1 MTLTPPMLSNPP
13 PAQKIES
20 EQHWHELRSK
30 VIGSSEVAALFD
42 ASQYLT
48 KFELWHR
55 KKGNLSGDFE
65 DDERK
70 FWGRKLEPAIAGGIA
85 EQRGWK
91 LIKPEGY
98 YPHPTVAGMGC
109 TPDFFI
115 LDPDRGLGV
124 MEVKNVDYIQFRRSW
139 TSSEP
144 PLAYILQLQD
154 QLACTTLRWGCIA
167 ALVAGNDPEV
177 FVYDRHEQAIARI
190 EASVTAFWKSIED
203 GIEPPVV
210 SDDYEIVRELYPNAA
225 RPEIDLSADNQL
237 PALCADALM
246 AQEQRMMAEKREK
259 QIKAEIINRLKDAEA
274 ARCSGFFIRYP
285 EIIKHMKAKEAHTQK
300 YRQLTIRKE
309 EYANG

>member
-1 MTLTPPMLSNPP
+1 MTLTTPMLSNPP
-13 PAQKIES
+13 PAQIIKS
-20 EQHWHELRSK
+20 EQHWHELRAK
-30 VIGSSEVAALFD
+30 TVGSSEIAALFD

-70 FWGRKLEPAIAGGIA
+70 FWGRKLEPAIAAGIA

-98 YPHPTVAGMGC
+98 YPHPTVASMGC

-115 LDPDRGLGV
+115 EDPARGLGV

-139 TSSEP
+139 TGSEP

-154 QLACTTLRWGCIA
+154 QLACTALQWGCIA
-167 ALVAGNDPEV
+167 ALVAGNDPEA
-177 FVYDRHEQAIARI
+177 FVYDRHVQAIARI
-190 EASVTAFWKSIED
+190 EQAVISFWKSIAD
-203 GIEPPVV
+203 NVEPPVV

-225 RPEIDLSADNQL
+225 RPEVDLMADNQL
-237 PALCADALM
+237 PELCANALM
-246 AQEQRMMAEKREK
+246 AQEQRMAAEKREK

-285 EIIKHMKAKEAHTQK
+285 EIVKHMKAKEANIQK
-300 YRQLTIRKE
+300 YRQLTIKKE
-309 EYANG
+309 EYVNG